1 MEDDV
6 LSLIERI
13 LQTHLETGEQ
23 VRIFSFNERP
33 KKIFNGVGTI
43 STCFSEI
50 GKIAWPGLPWNF

>member
-33 KKIFNGVGTI
+33 KKSLMELELYPPAFL
-43 STCFSEI
+43 
-50 GKIAWPGLPWNF
+50 K